1 MTDSAATDTGADTG
15 TDAAVDPAADAGTG
29 EFDSIGIAMPHEWI
43 EIPLDRGGFD
53 RFHTELAARWVEG
66 GWDRTTRRRAEILL
80 RRIRRDLVRAGLHI
94 AGVFVSSPSDEER
107 SADAKFDV
115 DAEQDPSAADV
126 LFATCSVTTFTQ
138 EELGSTLPLTLGNL
152 VIAFG
157 RTAPDPRGGNEERIT
172 NLEPPQPV
180 DLPAGRSVRLRRL
193 YELPDAGPLP
203 ERFYGESYLTPI
215 GDDGARC
222 LVTHFTTINL
232 QVARLFSELF
242 ETMAGTLKLFRPDDP
257 TDVDS
262 DWVDLFDEP

>member
-1 MTDSAATDTGADTG
+1 MSDSAATDTDTDNRPGADTH
-15 TDAAVDPAADAGTG
+15 TEPVAG
-29 EFDSIGIAMPHEWI
+29 EFDSIGIALPHEWI
-43 EIPLDRGGFD
+43 EIPLERGGFD
-53 RFHTELAARWVEG
+53 RFHQELAARWVEG

-80 RRIRRDLVRAGLHI
+80 RRIRRDLIRAGLHI
-94 AGVFVSSPSDEER
+94 AALFVSSPTDEER
-107 SADAKFDV
+107 ATDAKFDV
-115 DAEQDPSAADV
+115 DAEEDPSAADV
-126 LFATCSVTTFTQ
+126 LFATCSVTTYTQ

-157 RTAPDPRGGNEERIT
+157 RTAPDPRGRNEERIT

-193 YELPDAGPLP
+193 YELPEAGPLP
-203 ERFYGESYLTPI
+203 ERFYGETYLTPI

-242 ETMAGTLKLFRPDDP
+242 ETMAGTLTMFRPDDP

-262 DWVDLFDEP
+262 EWVDLFDES